1 MTKIIKQD
9 NGETIELT
17 EVTEDP
23 NQPVMAEIYSPEGWL
38 VWYVGLYATESQAFQ
53 AAVTSTRR

>member
-1 MTKIIKQD
+1 MTKVYEND

-17 EVTEDP
+17 VVEEDP
-23 NQPVMAEIYSPEGWL
+23 NQPVMAEIYSSEGWL
-38 VWYVGLYATESQAFQ
+38 VWYVGLFATEAQAFQ

>member
-1 MTKIIKQD
+1 MTKILKQD

-17 EVTEDP
+17 VVEEDP

-38 VWYVGLYATESQAFQ
+38 VWYVGLFATETQAFN
-53 AAVTSTRR
+53 AAVNSTRR